1 MAPHPFQVHPRLSA
15 AVVKHQLFLPIS
27 CNQASVLWVFLS
39 KKHVSQVSQNILE
52 SSVCSTIYS
61 SVPIHHIYI
70 TVCSALKTTGW
81 KISRSKI
88 ELSSLT
94 FDQSCWGF
102 STWEA
107 KLRKMQLNCPV
118 LYIILHGAGEYWV
131 NRDRVCI
138 ESIEAILLIVLKQYY
153 WVIIESIEAVL
164 RVLKQYYWEYG
175 GNTIDSIEAI
185 LLRVLR
191 QYWEYWGNTIE
202 VQWEQ

>member
-131 NRDRVCI
+131 NRDRV
-138 ESIEAILLIVLKQYY
+138 LRVLRQYY
-153 WVIIESIEAVL
+153 WEYWGQYYWEYWVSIESIEAVL
-164 RVLKQYYWEYG
+164 RVLRQYYW
-175 GNTIDSIEAI
+175 
-185 LLRVLR
+185 
-191 QYWEYWGNTIE
+191 
-202 VQWEQ
+202 